1 MSLNRLTIFATV
13 AKHLNFTRASEELH
27 ISQPSISQH
36 VKQLQE
42 EYRTVF
48 YKRCARGIELT
59 EAGRALLGKIRPIL
73 SQIEK
78 LNSSFDHSPRTI
90 RSETF
95 TVAGS
100 HSFSAALLPSLLAA
114 LNRNHTRIP
123 ITLRTDN
130 SDAVEQMVLKAQ
142 ADIGLVS
149 RPPKSPNIFGEPF
162 RKKIMVPFVAVSH
175 PIARRSKLTLSDLSE
190 TPLIIRGNGIG
201 KTTAEEIF
209 EQLENRGIKLNIVM
223 RCESPQAVKAAVR
236 NKIGVGIVFREI
248 IDPDI
253 RDGYFKIVKIPGLK
267 LETTSFIIRH
277 RDRPLPTNALHFLR
291 LLRQFRDKKEKNNGF
306 RDS

>member
-1 MSLNRLTIFATV
+1 MTLNRLTIFTTV

-36 VKQLQE
+36 IKQLQD

-59 EAGRALLGKIRPIL
+59 EAGRDLLGKIRPIL

-100 HSFSAALLPSLLAA
+100 HGFSFALLPSLLAA
-114 LNRNHTRIP
+114 FKRNHTRVP

-130 SDAVEQMVLKAQ
+130 SHAVERMVLKAQ
-142 ADIGLVS
+142 VEIGLVS
-149 RPPKSPNIFGEPF
+149 GPPKSPYILSEPF
-162 RKKIMVPFVAVSH
+162 RKEKMVPFVAVSH
-175 PIARRSKLTLSDLSE
+175 PMAKRPILTMSDLSE
-190 TPLIIRGNGIG
+190 TPLIIRGNGMG
-201 KTTAEEIF
+201 KSTAEEIL
-209 EQLENRGIKLNIVM
+209 EQLEDRGLKLNIVM

-236 NKIGVGIVFREI
+236 KKMGVGMERA
-248 IDPDI
+248 
-253 RDGYFKIVKIPGLK
+253 
-267 LETTSFIIRH
+267 
-277 RDRPLPTNALHFLR
+277 AL
-291 LLRQFRDKKEKNNGF
+291 D
-306 RDS
+306 